1 MASAQPT
8 GYDAF
13 VATPFGAL
21 TIATLCQAL
30 PPGTDPEAAY
40 AAFAAFDAQ
49 DPVEQMLAMQA
60 VAAHFAAMACFAQA
74 MRPDADPRTADRACG
89 RAAAMARTMRDA
101 AKMLDLR
108 RKRAMEAVPTAPE
121 PPEPKPFVRPREIL
135 PNPDGTAATA
145 GPALGPVKVLNG
157 DPVRDFMSRRFAPGD
172 DMEGAWSNAQ
182 RESAETADAE
192 GS

>member
-1 MASAQPT
+1 MRPAESFIKGQIAWHPHNPP
-8 GYDAF
+8 
-13 VATPFGAL
+13 ATTPSS
-21 TIATLCQAL
+21 
-30 PPGTDPEAAY
+30 PPP
-40 AAFAAFDAQ
+40 FDAQ

-157 DPVRDFMSRRFAPGD
+157 DPVRDFMSRRFAPED
-172 DMEGAWSNAQ
+172 DMEGAWSDAQ
-182 RESAETADAE
+182 RQSTASADAE

>member
-21 TIATLCQAL
+21 TIVTLCQAL

-60 VAAHFAAMACFAQA
+60 VAAHFAAMACFAGA
-74 MRPDADPRTADRACG
+74 MRPDADPRTADRARG

-108 RKRAMEAVPTAPE
+108 RKRAMEAAPAA
-121 PPEPKPFVRPREIL
+121 PEPKPFVRPREIL
-135 PNPDGTAATA
+135 PNPDGTAETA
-145 GPALGPVKVLNG
+145 GSADGPVKVLNG
-157 DPVRDFMSRRFAPGD
+157 DPVRDFMSRRFAPED
-172 DMEGAWSNAQ
+172 DMEGAWSDAQ
-182 RESAETADAE
+182 RQSTASADAE